1 MSPTPVA
8 KVLAVLD
15 DCLAP
20 LPDERQGAVWRLAE
34 QGRGL
39 DANLVRLTPGAS
51 VGEHSDDV
59 LDVLLVVLEGS
70 GTLGSTEGTEE
81 LGPHTVAW
89 LPRGSRRRLQAG
101 DEGLVYLTAHRRRPG
116 LQVGG
121 LQAGGVQGQG
131 VVSAG
136 SEGGEAACLLDRVC
150 PECGRLATE
159 RDARFCGRCGNE
171 LP

>member
-1 MSPTPVA
+1 MSPTPAA

-20 LPDERQGAVWRLAE
+20 LPADRQGAVWRLAE

-39 DANLVRLTPGAS
+39 DANLVRLNPGAT

-81 LGPHTVAW
+81 LRPHTVAW

-101 DEGLVYLTAHRRRPG
+101 DEGLVYLTAHRRREG
-116 LQVGG
+116 LQIGG
-121 LQAGGVQGQG
+121 TVTA
-131 VVSAG
+131 AA

-159 RDARFCGRCGNE
+159 RDARFCVRCGTE